1 MNNVNV
7 AKRHVQY
14 KKSTLVILAA
24 VLGGCS
30 LMPNYERPSAPV
42 PVAWPDSVKLK
53 ATTGLALADWQHY
66 FPDPRLQALI
76 AAALENN
83 RDLRIATARIAEA
96 RAQYGIQRAD
106 RLPNLNLAATR
117 NASLT
122 PASASVT
129 GSALSIQRYD
139 VGVNLLTYELD
150 FWGRVSSL
158 SASAKASYLATESAQ
173 RAFRLSLIADVAN
186 AYLSLQEMRERTQ
199 LAVTTVKARAE
210 TRDLLGRRRE
220 AGVSTDSDWL
230 QAEGSY
236 QAAAAELANLEQQQ
250 VAAENLLNL
259 LLGQSIA
266 EMKDLP
272 AGRSLAEQGIS
283 SDLFA
288 GLPAEVLLR
297 RPDVLAAEQQLIAA
311 NANIGAARAAFLPR
325 ISLTGSVGTASSS
338 LSGLFDAG
346 SGAWSFQPSIILP
359 LFDAGRTSANVDIAK
374 ARKVIAVAEY
384 EKTIQQA
391 FREVADLLSA
401 RDKLAEQL
409 AAQQANAEAQ
419 NHLLRLVDARYQ
431 AGIVSHLEVLDAQRQ
446 DFAAEQ
452 GAIQV
457 RRAWLSAATQLY
469 KALAGESNDS
479 ADRTTQDIASR
490 QETFDGTTGETTS
503 HLTNPASEKLLDG
516 HPKDA
521 GQVIGYSHSTRLS
534 AEELLAGHPKDDNQV
549 DGYVRAPE

>member
-14 KKSTLVILAA
+14 KKSTLIILAA

-30 LMPNYERPSAPV
+30 LMPNYERPSAPI

-53 ATTGLALADWQHY
+53 ATTGLTLADWQHY

-106 RLPNLNLAATR
+106 RLPNVNLTAGR
-117 NASLT
+117 NASRI
-122 PASASVT
+122 PAGVSYP
-129 GSALSIQRYD
+129 GSPQMNIQQYN
-139 VGVNLLTYELD
+139 VGVNLLSYELD

-158 SASAKASYLATESAQ
+158 NAAAKASYLATESAQ
-173 RAFRLSLIADVAN
+173 RAFRLSLIADVAD
-186 AYLSLQEMRERTQ
+186 AYLSLLEMRERAQ
-199 LAVTTVKARAE
+199 LADATVKARAE
-210 TRDLLGRRRE
+210 TRELVTRRRE
-220 AGVSTDSDWL
+220 SGVSNDSDWL
-230 QAEGSY
+230 QEEGSY
-236 QAAAAELANLEQQQ
+236 QAAVAELANLEQQQ
-250 VAAENLLNL
+250 AAAENLLNL
-259 LLGQSIA
+259 LLGQSMA

-297 RPDVLAAEQQLIAA
+297 RPDVLAAEQQLISA

-325 ISLTGSVGTASSS
+325 ISLTGSVGTASPS
-338 LSGLFDAG
+338 LSGLFATG

-359 LFDAGRTSANVDIAK
+359 LFDAGRNSANLDLAK

-419 NHLLRLVDARYQ
+419 NHLLRLAEARYQ

-457 RRAWLSAATQLY
+457 RRAWFSAATQLY

-490 QETFDGTTGETTS
+490 RETFDGTT
-503 HLTNPASEKLLDG
+503 
-516 HPKDA
+516 
-521 GQVIGYSHSTRLS
+521 SHSTRPS

>member
-1 MNNVNV
+1 MIN
-7 AKRHVQY
+7 KY
-14 KKSTLVILAA
+14 KKSTLIILAA
-24 VLGGCS
+24 ALGGCS
-30 LMPNYERPSAPV
+30 LMPNYERPKAPV
-42 PVAWPDSVKLK
+42 PAAWPDSVKLK
-53 ATTGLALADWQHY
+53 ATTGLALADWQNY

-117 NASLT
+117 NAARI
-122 PASASVT
+122 PAGASYS
-129 GSALSIQRYD
+129 GSPLLSVQRYD
-139 VGVNLLTYELD
+139 VAVNLVSYELD

-158 SASAKASYLATESAQ
+158 SASAKASYLATEAAQ

-186 AYLSLQEMRERTQ
+186 AYLSLLEMRERTQ
-199 LAVTTVKARAE
+199 LADATVKTRGE
-210 TRDLLGRRRE
+210 TRELITRRRD
-220 AGVSTDSDWL
+220 AGVSNDADWL

-236 QAAAAELANLEQQQ
+236 QAAVAELASLQQQ
-250 VAAENLLNL
+250 QAAAENLLNL
-259 LLGQSIA
+259 LLGKSMA

-272 AGRSLAEQGIS
+272 AGRSLAEQDIS

-325 ISLTGSVGTASSS
+325 ISLTGSAGTASGS
-338 LSGLFDAG
+338 LSGLFGPG
-346 SGAWSFQPSIILP
+346 SGAWSFQPAIILP
-359 LFDAGRTSANVDIAK
+359 LFDAGRNSANVDIAN

-401 RDKLAEQL
+401 RDRLAEQL

-419 NHLLRLVDARYQ
+419 KHLLRLVDARYQ
-431 AGIVSHLEVLDAQRQ
+431 AGIVSHLEVLDAQRE

-469 KALAGESNDS
+469 KALAGESNDT
-479 ADRTTQDIASR
+479 ADSTTQKVAK
-490 QETFDGTTGETTS
+490 E
-503 HLTNPASEKLLDG
+503 
-516 HPKDA
+516 
-521 GQVIGYSHSTRLS
+521 
-534 AEELLAGHPKDDNQV
+534 
-549 DGYVRAPE
+549 

>member
-1 MNNVNV
+1 MNNYT
-7 AKRHVQY
+7 KP
-14 KKSTLVILAA
+14 TLIIFAA
-24 VLGGCS
+24 LLGGCS
-30 LMPNYERPSAPV
+30 LMPNYERPLAPV

-53 ATTGLALADWQHY
+53 TTTGLVVTDWQHY

-106 RLPNLNLAATR
+106 RMPSLNLS
-117 NASLT
+117 ASRTASRT
-122 PASASVT
+122 PAGASPT
-129 GSALSIQRYD
+129 GSALSTQRYD
-139 VGVNLLTYELD
+139 VGVNLVSYELD

-158 SASAKASYLATESAQ
+158 NAYAKGSYLATESAQ

-186 AYLSLQEMRERTQ
+186 AYLSLLEMRERTE
-199 LAVTTVKARAE
+199 LADTTVKARAE

-236 QAAAAELANLEQQQ
+236 QAAAAELANLQQQ
-250 VAAENLLNL
+250 QAAAENLLTL
-259 LLGQSIA
+259 LVGQSMA

-288 GLPAEVLLR
+288 GLPAEILLR

-325 ISLTGSVGTASSS
+325 ISLTGSAGTASRS

-346 SGAWSFQPSIILP
+346 SGAWSFQPAIILP
-359 LFDAGRTSANVDIAK
+359 LFDAGRNSANLDIAK
-374 ARKVIAVAEY
+374 ARKVIAIAQY

-401 RDKLAEQL
+401 RDKIAEQL
-409 AAQQANAEAQ
+409 AAQQANADAQ
-419 NHLLRLVDARYQ
+419 SHLLRLVEARYQ
-431 AGIVSHLEVLDAQRQ
+431 AGIVSHLEVLDAQRAA
-446 DFAAEQ
+446 FAAEQ

-469 KALAGESNDS
+469 KAFAGDSNEPTDM
-479 ADRTTQDIASR
+479 Q
-490 QETFDGTTGETTS
+490 
-503 HLTNPASEKLLDG
+503 
-516 HPKDA
+516 
-521 GQVIGYSHSTRLS
+521 QV
-534 AEELLAGHPKDDNQV
+534 PNK
-549 DGYVRAPE
+549 